1 MRLVKKMFGG
11 SKNTFGQ
18 PTTGAFSGFGQ
29 SAFSKPAN
37 TFGTNTFG
45 QQNQSVFGAPQQ
57 PSSSGLF
64 GATANPTTPQST
76 FGSE

>member
-1 MRLVKKMFGG
+1 MFGG

-29 SAFSKPAN
+29 SAFVKPAN

-45 QQNQSVFGAPQQ
+45 QQNQSVFGAQQ
-57 PSSSGLF
+57 PTSSTLF
-64 GATANPTTPQST
+64 GSTAPATTPQST